1 MLVAPHVHV
10 YQVTCPVCGE
20 EYTVSEARAGTG
32 YFPMSAPSGLADQR

>member
-20 EYTVSEARAGTG
+20 EYTVSEARAERVT
-32 YFPMSAPSGLADQR
+32 SR